1 MAKVTAPNNK
11 FSGQSYG
18 VQFMNGVGETDD
30 KWLLQLFAEKGY
42 TVDEEQQEQVE
53 SIDLSELDAKG
64 LKEVAT
70 ERGIEYQKNATKEQM
85 LELLG
90 E

>member
-1 MAKVTAPNNK
+1 MRTFQLDNVVKKTDNEVKANK
-11 FSGQSYG
+11 YLALGFKEIGIE
-18 VQFMNGVGETDD
+18 ET
-30 KWLLQLFAEKGY
+30 KQP
-42 TVDEEQQEQVE
+42 EQTE

-64 LKEVAT
+64 LKEVAD